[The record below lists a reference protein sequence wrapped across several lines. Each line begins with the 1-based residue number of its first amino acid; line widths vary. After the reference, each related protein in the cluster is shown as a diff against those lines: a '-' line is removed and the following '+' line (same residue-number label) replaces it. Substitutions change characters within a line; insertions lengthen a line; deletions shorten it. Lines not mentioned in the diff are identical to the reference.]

1 MRCRRLCAFGNFR
14 PLRPCFPPRAHPGP
28 ALGPVADLGWPP
40 APQPAQRAPR
50 LCLADAAR
58 GPRRLMRVG
67 LALILVG
74 HVNLL
79 LGAVLHGTVL
89 RHVANPRGAVTP
101 EYTTANV
108 ISVGS
113 GLLSV
118 SLGLVALLASRNLFR
133 PRLHWALLALALVNL
148 LLSAACS
155 LGLLLAVSLT
165 VANGGRRLIADCHPG
180 LLDPL
185 VPLDQGSGHADCPFD
200 PTKIYDTALALW
212 IPSVFM
218 SAAEAA
224 LSGYCCVAALT
235 LRGVGPCRKDGLQ
248 EQLEELTELE
258 FPKRKWQENVQ
269 LLDQT
274 REIRTSQKS
283 WV

>member
-1 MRCRRLCAFGNFR
+1 M
-14 PLRPCFPPRAHPGP
+14 
-28 ALGPVADLGWPP
+28 
-40 APQPAQRAPR
+40 
-50 LCLADAAR
+50 
-58 GPRRLMRVG
+58 
-67 LALILVG
+67 
-74 HVNLL
+74 
-79 LGAVLHGTVL
+79 
-89 RHVANPRGAVTP
+89 
-101 EYTTANV
+101 
-108 ISVGS
+108 
-113 GLLSV
+113 
-118 SLGLVALLASRNLFR
+118 
-133 PRLHWALLALALVNL
+133 
-148 LLSAACS
+148 
-155 LGLLLAVSLT
+155 SLT

-185 VPLDQGSGHADCPFD
+185 VPLDQGSGHADCPSD

-224 LSGYCCVAALT
+224 LSGYCCVATLT

-248 EQLEELTELE
+248 EQLEELTEFE

>member
-1 MRCRRLCAFGNFR
+1 MGCCRLCRF
-14 PLRPCFPPRAHPGP
+14 
-28 ALGPVADLGWPP
+28 
-40 APQPAQRAPR
+40 
-50 LCLADAAR
+50 DAAR

-118 SLGLVALLASRNLFR
+118 SVGLVALLASRNLLR
-133 PRLHWALLALALVNL
+133 PRLHWALLVVALVNL

-180 LLDPL
+180 LLNPL
-185 VPLDQGSGHADCPFD
+185 LPLDQGPGPWADCPFD
-200 PTKIYDTALALW
+200 PTRIYDTALALW
-212 IPSVFM
+212 IPSLLM

-235 LRGVGPCRKDGLQ
+235 LRGAGPCRKEGLQ

-258 FPKRKWQENVQ
+258 LPKCKRQENEQ
-269 LLDQT
+269 LLDQNQ
-274 REIRTSQKS
+274 EMQASQKS
-283 WV
+283 WA

>member
-1 MRCRRLCAFGNFR
+1 MPRGRLRAAARGLRRLGR
-14 PLRPCFPPRAHPGP
+14 LLSRSGLPLPPCF
-28 ALGPVADLGWPP
+28 
-40 APQPAQRAPR
+40 
-50 LCLADAAR
+50 ADAAR

-89 RHVANPRGAVTP
+89 RHVANPRGAVTS

-118 SLGLVALLASRNLFR
+118 SVGLLALLTSRNLLR

-185 VPLDQGSGHADCPFD
+185 LPLDQGPGHTDCPFD
-200 PTKIYDTALALW
+200 PTRIYETALALW
-212 IPSVFM
+212 IPSLLM

-224 LSGYCCVAALT
+224 LSGYCCVAALA
-235 LRGVGPCRKDGLQ
+235 LRGVGPCREEGLQ

-258 FPKRKWQENVQ
+258 LPKCRRQENEQ

-274 REIRTSQKS
+274 REIQIPQKS

>member
-1 MRCRRLCAFGNFR
+1 MSGQWARQ
-14 PLRPCFPPRAHPGP
+14 PPPR
-28 ALGPVADLGWPP
+28 
-40 APQPAQRAPR
+40 
-50 LCLADAAR
+50 
-58 GPRRLMRVG
+58 
-67 LALILVG
+67 
-74 HVNLL
+74 LL
-79 LGAVLHGTVL
+79 TLTSF
-89 RHVANPRGAVTP
+89 PCQ
-101 EYTTANV
+101 
-108 ISVGS
+108 
-113 GLLSV
+113 
-118 SLGLVALLASRNLFR
+118 
-133 PRLHWALLALALVNL
+133 HWALLALALVNL

-165 VANGGRRLIADCHPG
+165 VANGGSHLIADCHSG

-185 VPLDQGSGHADCPFD
+185 VPLDQGSGHADCPSD

-224 LSGYCCVAALT
+224 LSGYCCVATLT

-248 EQLEELTELE
+248 EQLEELTEFE

>member
-1 MRCRRLCAFGNFR
+1 MKSCRLCRFGLPF
-14 PLRPCFPPRAHPGP
+14 PLCF
-28 ALGPVADLGWPP
+28 ADTT
-40 APQPAQRAPR
+40 
-50 LCLADAAR
+50 R
-58 GPRRLMRVG
+58 GPLRLMRVG

-101 EYTTANV
+101 EYTVANV

-113 GLLSV
+113 GLL
-118 SLGLVALLASRNLFR
+118 
-133 PRLHWALLALALVNL
+133 HWALLAVGLVNL
-148 LLSAACS
+148 LLSTACS

-185 VPLDQGSGHADCPFD
+185 LPLDEGLGQADCPFD
-200 PTKIYDTALALW
+200 PTRIYDTALALW
-212 IPSVFM
+212 IPSLLM
-218 SAAEAA
+218 SAVEAV

-235 LRGVGPCRKDGLQ
+235 LRGIGPCKNKRLQ
-248 EQLEELTELE
+248 KQLEELTELE
-258 FPKRKWQENVQ
+258 LPKCKVQENEQ
-269 LLDQT
+269 LLDQNQ
-274 REIRTSQKS
+274 EIQPPQKS
-283 WV
+283 WA

>member
-1 MRCRRLCAFGNFR
+1 MRRCSLCAF
-14 PLRPCFPPRAHPGP
+14 
-28 ALGPVADLGWPP
+28 
-40 APQPAQRAPR
+40 
-50 LCLADAAR
+50 DAVR

-89 RHVANPRGAVTP
+89 RHVANPLGAVTP
-101 EYTTANV
+101 EYIAANV

-118 SLGLVALLASRNLFR
+118 SVGLVALLASRNLLR
-133 PRLHWALLALALVNL
+133 PPLHWALLALALVNL

-165 VANGGRRLIADCHPG
+165 VANGGHRLIADCHPG

-185 VPLDQGSGHADCPFD
+185 VPLDEGLGHTDCPFD
-200 PTKIYDTALALW
+200 PTRIYDTALALW
-212 IPSVFM
+212 IPSLLM
-218 SAAEAA
+218 SAGEAA

-235 LRGVGPCRKDGLQ
+235 LLGVGPYRKEGLQ
-248 EQLEELTELE
+248 GQLEEMTELE
-258 FPKRKWQENVQ
+258 PPKCKRQENEQ
-269 LLDQT
+269 LLDQNQ
-274 REIRTSQKS
+274 EIRASQRS

>member
-1 MRCRRLCAFGNFR
+1 MKCYRLCVF
-14 PLRPCFPPRAHPGP
+14 
-28 ALGPVADLGWPP
+28 
-40 APQPAQRAPR
+40 
-50 LCLADAAR
+50 DAAR

-108 ISVGS
+108 
-113 GLLSV
+113 SV
-118 SLGLVALLASRNLFR
+118 SVGLVALLASKNLVR
-133 PRLHWALLALALVNL
+133 SLLHWALLALALVNL

-155 LGLLLAVSLT
+155 MGLLLAVSLT

-180 LLDPL
+180 LLDPSI
-185 VPLDQGSGHADCPFD
+185 PLDQGSGHTDCPFD
-200 PTKIYDTALALW
+200 PTRIYDTALALW
-212 IPSVFM
+212 IPSLLM

-235 LRGVGPCRKDGLQ
+235 LHGIGPCRKEGFQ
-248 EQLEELTELE
+248 GQLEELTELE
-258 FPKRKWQENVQ
+258 PPKCKQQENVQ
-269 LLDQT
+269 LLDQHQ
-274 REIRTSQKS
+274 ELQESQKT